1 MKRDFSQELYYFL
14 LMKEMHELG
23 LISDEKYK
31 KAIADIWK
39 IESAILKQFSFYGLR
54 SDFLTED
61 NLDKEGE
68 EFK

>member
-39 IESAILKQFSFYGLR
+39 IESAILKQFSFYGLP

-61 NLDKEGE
+61 DSDK
-68 EFK
+68 

>member
-23 LISDEKYK
+23 IISDEKYK
-31 KAIADIWK
+31 KAIANIWK
-39 IESAILKQFSFYGLR
+39 IESTILKQVSFYGLP

-61 NLDKEGE
+61 NLGKEGE